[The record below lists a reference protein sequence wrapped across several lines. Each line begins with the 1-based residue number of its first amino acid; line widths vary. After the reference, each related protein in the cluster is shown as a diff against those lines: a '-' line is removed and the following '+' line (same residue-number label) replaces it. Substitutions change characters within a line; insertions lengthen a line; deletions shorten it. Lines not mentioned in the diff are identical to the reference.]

1 MGEMSLTA
9 NTLWVE
15 KYRPKTL
22 EQFILPPPFRKKVEQ
37 WIKEKD
43 IPHLLL
49 CGNAGTGKTSLAYF
63 LRDQITQNG
72 QSLTINASA
81 ENSIDTMRTK
91 IQNFAMGVSF
101 GGQKICITDEADGL
115 SPNAQAAFRNIM
127 ETYSAHTRFILTCNY
142 PQKII
147 EPLKSRC
154 QVHQFVEFSKSQI
167 LKTLATITVK
177 EHIKGKAEQLEI
189 IIDSC
194 GTDIRKAINLLQYS
208 SSNGVLNISEE
219 LITSSDYKFKIL
231 ELLNE
236 KKLTAIRELVD
247 ANMIKDYTPLYVFL
261 ADRKEDLTVCDPD
274 EAHLLIAEYLYRSA
288 LVADQWV
295 NFSAC
300 MLEIMRAKNT
310 S

>member
-1 MGEMSLTA
+1 MTV

-15 KYRPKTL
+15 KYRPKSL
-22 EQFILPPPFRKKVEQ
+22 DQFILPPDFRKKVEQ
-37 WIKEKD
+37 WVLEKD

-49 CGNAGTGKTSLAYF
+49 CGSAGTGRTSLAYF
-63 LRDQITQNG
+63 LRDQIAGKDN
-72 QSLTINASA
+72 SMTINASS
-81 ENSIDTMRTK
+81 ENSVEVMRTK
-91 IQNFAMGVSF
+91 IQNFSMGVSF
-101 GGQKICITDEADGL
+101 GGQKICIWDEMDYL
-115 SPNAQAAFRNIM
+115 SPNAQAAGRNIL
-127 ETYSAHTRFILTCNY
+127 ETYSMHTRFILTCNY
-142 PQKII
+142 PQKVID
-147 EPLKSRC
+147 PLKSRC
-154 QVHQFVEFSKSQI
+154 QVHQFNEFSKTQI
-167 LKTLATITVK
+167 LKTLATIMVK
-177 EHIKGKAEQLEI
+177 EHVKGTAEQLELI
-189 IIDSC
+189 TDSC

>member
-1 MGEMSLTA
+1 MTV

-15 KYRPKTL
+15 KYRPKSL
-22 EQFILPPPFRKKVEQ
+22 DQFILPPDFRKKVEQ
-37 WIKEKD
+37 WVLEKD

-49 CGNAGTGKTSLAYF
+49 CGSAGTGKTSLAYF
-63 LRDQITQNG
+63 LRDQIAGKDN
-72 QSLTINASA
+72 SMTINASS
-81 ENSIDTMRTK
+81 ENSVEVMRTK
-91 IQNFAMGVSF
+91 IQNFSMGVSF
-101 GGQKICITDEADGL
+101 GGQKICIWDEMDYL
-115 SPNAQAAFRNIM
+115 SPNAQAAGRN
-127 ETYSAHTRFILTCNY
+127 
-142 PQKII
+142 
-147 EPLKSRC
+147 
-154 QVHQFVEFSKSQI
+154 I
-167 LKTLATITVK
+167 LKTLATIMVK
-177 EHIKGKAEQLEI
+177 EHVKGTAEQLELI
-189 IIDSC
+189 TDSC